1 MPFSPLHL
9 ETKLSEQVPSLSLD
23 CATTQFDETVLSS
36 QNSQELWDLFLS
48 PSPNAIQNI
57 VNLADPDPS
66 PAKVTQSETQ
76 LISNLKIT
84 PLTTPV
90 SRRIVTQ
97 GNDQNLFQDFHDLNT
112 SPVLDSPDSQS
123 THLCQRVM
131 RLDSLACRENIST
144 ESSLRQ
150 PVPHIPPP
158 TPRKENLPTSMFGLY
173 IAQDGLSCPEIP
185 QSELDLLNEQ
195 VKWQPF
201 TKTLKTLNI
210 GNEDVEGDWE
220 MYVDWSGSNME
231 EDMIV
236 LQRRVTALEEEV
248 FLEKWDGEKMKG
260 KNDTPGL
267 AELVRKRKMEKSGLP
282 MRDEEFEETLA
293 KRSKWSQR
301 NRIEEY
307 MKIQGLHLEINED
320 ETAEKILTRISS
332 LSAANFQWVKKS
344 FRLRFTRPL
353 SLPPPNSLTLQ
364 LHHLLHLT
372 HQRLSG
378 WQYSQQQSSV
388 SIH

>member
-9 ETKLSEQVPSLSLD
+9 ETKLSEEVPSLSLG
-23 CATTQFDETVLSS
+23 CATTQFNETVLSS

-48 PSPNAIQNI
+48 PSPNAIETIINM
-57 VNLADPDPS
+57 ADPDPS

-76 LISNLKIT
+76 LISKLKIT
-84 PLTTPV
+84 PLTTPL

-97 GNDQNLFQDFHDLNT
+97 DNNQNSFQAFHDLN
-112 SPVLDSPDSQS
+112 PPLVLDSPDSQS
-123 THLCQRVM
+123 TDLCQTLM
-131 RLDSLACRENIST
+131 RLDSLACRETIST

-150 PVPHIPPP
+150 PIPHIPPP
-158 TPRKENLPTSMFGLY
+158 TPRKENFPTSMSDLY
-173 IAQDGLSCPEIP
+173 IAQDGLLCPEIP

-201 TKTLKTLNI
+201 TKSLKNLNI

-236 LQRRVTALEEEV
+236 LQRRLTALEEEG
-248 FLEKWDGEKMKG
+248 FLEKWDGETMKG

-267 AELVRKRKMEKSGLP
+267 AELVRKRKMEKSGMP

-320 ETAEKILTRISS
+320 ETAEKILTRISHFS
-332 LSAANFQWVKKS
+332 TANFQWVTRS
-344 FRLRFTRPL
+344 LRLRFSHPL

-372 HQRLSG
+372 HQKPSES
-378 WQYSQQQSSV
+378 QYSQQQSSV
-388 SIH
+388 STH

>member
-9 ETKLSEQVPSLSLD
+9 EMKLEEEVPSLSLG
-23 CATTQFDETVLSS
+23 CATTQFNETVLSS

-48 PSPNAIQNI
+48 PSPNAIENI
-57 VNLADPDPS
+57 INTVDPDPS

-76 LISNLKIT
+76 LISKLKIT
-84 PLTTPV
+84 PLSTPV
-90 SRRIVTQ
+90 SRKIAARDD
-97 GNDQNLFQDFHDLNT
+97 DQHPFQALHDLNT
-112 SPVLDSPDSQS
+112 PLVLDSPDSQS
-123 THLCQRVM
+123 TDRYQTLM
-131 RLDSLACRENIST
+131 RLDSLACRETIST

-150 PVPHIPPP
+150 PIPHIPLP
-158 TPRKENLPTSMFGLY
+158 TPRKENFPTSISRLY

-185 QSELDLLNEQ
+185 RSELDLLNEQ

-201 TKTLKTLNI
+201 TKNLKNLNI

-248 FLEKWDGEKMKG
+248 FLEKWDGEKKG
-260 KNDTPGL
+260 NNDSPGL
-267 AELVRKRKMEKSGLP
+267 EELVRKRKMEKSGRP

-320 ETAEKILTRISS
+320 ETAEKILTSISHFS
-332 LSAANFQWVKKS
+332 TANFQWVTKS
-344 FRLRFTRPL
+344 LRLRFTHPL
-353 SLPPPNSLTLQ
+353 SLSPPNSLTLQ

-372 HQRLSG
+372 HQKLLES
-378 WQYSQQQSSV
+378 QYSQQQSSV